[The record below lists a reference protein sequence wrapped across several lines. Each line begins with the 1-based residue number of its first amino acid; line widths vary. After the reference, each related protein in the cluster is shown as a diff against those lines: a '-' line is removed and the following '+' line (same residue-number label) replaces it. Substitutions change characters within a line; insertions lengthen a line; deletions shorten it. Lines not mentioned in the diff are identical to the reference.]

1 MMLLYLS
8 VTVSDLDSLILTN
21 TLACDTQQG
30 RNNEVHWPQLA
41 EISLSELKLLRQ
53 NRHLSLYNLIVP

>member
-8 VTVSDLDSLILTN
+8 VTVSDLYGLILTN

-30 RNNEVHWPQLA
+30 RNNKVHWPQLA
-41 EISLSELKLLRQ
+41 EISLSE
-53 NRHLSLYNLIVP
+53 